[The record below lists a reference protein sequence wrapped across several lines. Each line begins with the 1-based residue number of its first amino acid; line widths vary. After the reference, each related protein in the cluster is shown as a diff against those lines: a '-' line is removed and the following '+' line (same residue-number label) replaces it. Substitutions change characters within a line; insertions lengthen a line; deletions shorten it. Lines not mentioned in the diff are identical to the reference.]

1 MNTFEVIIRDESGE
15 VVDTLHIKRATRA
28 NMREIIKLQQILM
41 DAFVEKN
48 IAIGEL
54 VLDNGVWKNIE
65 RLAKLLP
72 ILGESEKVFDVNLIA
87 DDLEQIC
94 QIFFTQSM
102 KDNGEFINDGGW
114 EPSKISA
121 LHHLDYQGALGKSIQ
136 KLRGGVKQKQE
147 DQDLVVAMPT

>member
-1 MNTFEVIIRDESGE
+1 MNTFEVVIRDESGD

-54 VLDNGVWKNIE
+54 VLDSGIWKNIE
-65 RLAKLLP
+65 RLGKLLP
-72 ILGESEKVFDVNLIA
+72 ILGEPEKLFDVNSIA

-102 KDNGEFINDGGW
+102 KDNGEFVNDGGW

-136 KLRGGVKQKQE
+136 RLREGVKQKE
-147 DQDLVVAMPT
+147 ETADYPVAMPT